1 MNPETK
7 FVYNKRGEK
16 KTENGDKKDGPVVN
30 SWNFHKNTNTQIADI
45 HFLLSVTVMI
55 TNHFSFH
62 FGSIY

>member
-30 SWNFHKNTNTQIADI
+30 SWNFHKNTN
-45 HFLLSVTVMI
+45 S
-55 TNHFSFH
+55 
-62 FGSIY
+62 